1 MSKIIGIDLGTT
13 NSCVAVMEGGKPTV
27 IANAEGIR
35 TTPSVVAFT
44 KTGERLVGEPAKR
57 QAVTNA
63 DRTISSIK
71 RHMGTDYKVDIDG
84 KKYTPQEISAMILQK
99 LKADAESY
107 LGETVSE
114 AVITVPAYFN
124 DAQRQ
129 ATKDAGKI
137 AGLDVKRII
146 NEPTAAA
153 LAYGLDNEKEQ
164 KIMVYDLG
172 GGTFDVSIIE
182 IGDGVIEVL
191 ATNGDTHLGGDDFD
205 NRVTQ
210 WMIDEFKKTEGV
222 DLSTDKMALQRLKE
236 AAEKAKKEL
245 STATTTNINLPFIT
259 ATSEGP
265 KHLDMNLTRAKFD
278 ELTSDLIERT
288 AVPVQNALRDAGLTA
303 AELSKV
309 LLVGGSTRMLAAQEK
324 VKQLTGKEPSKS
336 LNPDEC
342 VAIGAAIQGGK
353 LAGDAGAGDILLL
366 DVTPLSLSIETM
378 GGVATRLIERNTTI
392 PTKKSQIF
400 STAAD
405 NQTSVDIHVVQGERQ
420 FARDNKTLGQ
430 FRLDGILPAR
440 RGVPQIEVTFDID
453 ANGIVNVSAKDMG
466 TGKEQHIT
474 ITSGSNMSDS
484 DIEKAVKEAAEYEA
498 QDKKKKD
505 AIDTRNEA
513 DSMVFQTEKALE
525 EVGDKIDANDRSE
538 VESDLN
544 ALKEAINRAPVD
556 QMTDAQVDDI
566 KAAKEKMMQSAQK
579 LFAKVYEQAQA
590 GAGQVGAA
598 LAIWLKCRKNKPL
611 VGIVKGGLPSGI
623 LGIGEPLI
631 YGVTL
636 PLGKPFLTA
645 CLGAGVGGA
654 FIASFGNVGATSQAV
669 SGILMLPVIADQ
681 KWFIYAGGLLLSYA
695 AGFVL
700 TYFFGVPKEA
710 EQPAETLEELEMQ

>member
-27 IANAEGIR
+27 IANTEGAR

-63 DRTISSIK
+63 EKTIASIK
-71 RHMGTDYKVDIDG
+71 RDMGTDHGRTIDD
-84 KKYTPQEISAMILQK
+84 KKYSPQQISAMILQK

-107 LGETVSE
+107 LGEKVSE

-164 KIMVYDLG
+164 KILVYDLG

-205 NRVTQ
+205 NKLID
-210 WMIDEFKKTEGV
+210 WMVGEFKAQNGV
-222 DLSTDKMALQRLKE
+222 DLSGDKMAMQRLKE

-245 STATTTNINLPFIT
+245 SSATTTNINLPFISMN
-259 ATSEGP
+259 ANGP
-265 KHLDMNLTRAKFD
+265 LHFDMNLTRAKFD
-278 ELTSDLIERT
+278 ELTNDLVERT
-288 AVPVQNALRDAGLTA
+288 AIPVQNALKDAGLTSS
-303 AELSKV
+303 EIGQV
-309 LLVGGSTRMLAAQEK
+309 LLVGGSTRIPAVQDK

-342 VAIGAAIQGGK
+342 VAIGASIQGGK
-353 LAGDAGAGDILLL
+353 LAGDAGAGEILLL
-366 DVTPLSLSIETM
+366 DVTPLSLSIKTM
-378 GGVATRLIERNTTI
+378 GGVATKLIERNTTI

-405 NQTSVDIHVVQGERQ
+405 NQTAVDINVVQGERQ
-420 FARDNKTLGQ
+420 FAKDNKSLGQ
-430 FRLDGILPAR
+430 FRLDGIPPAR

-453 ANGIVNVSAKDMG
+453 ANGIVNVSAKDLG

-474 ITSGSNMSDS
+474 ITAGSNMSDE

-498 QDKKKKD
+498 QDKKRKE
-505 AIDTRNEA
+505 AIDARNDA
-513 DSMVFQTEKALE
+513 DSFVFQTEKALN
-525 EVGDKIDANDRSE
+525 EVGDKIDASE
-538 VESDLN
+538 KSALEADLN
-544 ALKEAINRAPVD
+544 DLKALLESTKDAEMTEDQVAELKGKQEAL
-556 QMTDAQVDDI
+556 MSKAQNLFT
-566 KAAKEKMMQSAQK
+566 KMYENMQGA
-579 LFAKVYEQAQA
+579 A
-590 GAGQVGAA
+590 GAAGPDMSNMGGAEQTQDAGAA
-598 LAIWLKCRKNKPL
+598 DDVVDGDYRE
-611 VGIVKGGLPSGI
+611 V
-623 LGIGEPLI
+623 
-631 YGVTL
+631 
-636 PLGKPFLTA
+636 
-645 CLGAGVGGA
+645 
-654 FIASFGNVGATSQAV
+654 
-669 SGILMLPVIADQ
+669 
-681 KWFIYAGGLLLSYA
+681 
-695 AGFVL
+695 
-700 TYFFGVPKEA
+700 
-710 EQPAETLEELEMQ
+710 

>member
-27 IANAEGIR
+27 IANTEGAR

-63 DRTISSIK
+63 EKTISSIK
-71 RHMGTDYKVDIDG
+71 RDMGTDRGRTIDG
-84 KKYTPQEISAMILQK
+84 KKYSPQQISAMILQK

-107 LGETVSE
+107 LGEKVSE

-205 NRVTQ
+205 Q
-210 WMIDEFKKTEGV
+210 KIIDWMLSEFKAQEGV
-222 DLSTDKMALQRLKE
+222 DLSNDKMAMQRLKE

-245 STATTTNINLPFIT
+245 SSATTTNINMPFIT
-259 ATSEGP
+259 ATAEGP
-265 KHLDMNLTRAKFD
+265 KHLDMNLSRAKFD
-278 ELTSDLIERT
+278 ELTRDLVEKT
-288 AVPVQNALRDAGLTA
+288 AVPVQNAMKDAGLTNA
-303 AELSKV
+303 DIGQV
-309 LLVGGSTRMLAAQEK
+309 LLVGGSTRIPAVQDK
-324 VKQLTGKEPSKS
+324 VRQLTGKEPSKN

-342 VAIGAAIQGGK
+342 VALGASIQGGK
-353 LAGDAGAGDILLL
+353 LAGDAGAGEILLL

-405 NQTSVDIHVVQGERQ
+405 NQTAVDINVVQGERQ
-420 FARDNKTLGQ
+420 FAKDNKSLGQ
-430 FRLDGILPAR
+430 FRLDGIPPAM

-453 ANGIVNVSAKDMG
+453 ANGIVNVSAKDLG

-474 ITSGSNMSDS
+474 ITAGSNMSD
-484 DIEKAVKEAAEYEA
+484 DEIDRAVKEAAEYEA
-498 QDKKKKD
+498 QDKKRKE
-505 AIDTRNEA
+505 AIDARNDA
-513 DSMVFQTEKALE
+513 DAFVFQTEKALN
-525 EVGDKIDANDRSE
+525 EVGDKIDASE
-538 VESDLN
+538 KSGVEADLQAVKDILEKTKDQEMSDSQLDE
-544 ALKEAINRAPVD
+544 L
-556 QMTDAQVDDI
+556 
-566 KAAKEKMMQSAQK
+566 KAAKEKLTNSAQS
-579 LFAKVYEQAQA
+579 LFTKMYENMQQAQ
-590 GAGQVGAA
+590 GGPDMSNMGGAA
-598 LAIWLKCRKNKPL
+598 ADD
-611 VGIVKGGLPSGI
+611 GAQSG
-623 LGIGEPLI
+623 P
-631 YGVTL
+631 
-636 PLGKPFLTA
+636 
-645 CLGAGVGGA
+645 
-654 FIASFGNVGATSQAV
+654 
-669 SGILMLPVIADQ
+669 ADDVVDGD
-681 KWFIYAGGLLLSYA
+681 YRE
-695 AGFVL
+695 V
-700 TYFFGVPKEA
+700 
-710 EQPAETLEELEMQ
+710 

>member
-27 IANAEGIR
+27 IANTEGLR

-44 KTGERLVGEPAKR
+44 KTGERLVGDPAKR

-63 DRTISSIK
+63 EKTISSIK
-71 RHMGTDYKVDIDG
+71 RHMGSDYKVAIDD
-84 KKYTPQEISAMILQK
+84 KKYSPQEISAMVLQK

-107 LGETVSE
+107 LGETITE

-191 ATNGDTHLGGDDFD
+191 ATNGDTFLGGDDFD
-205 NRVTQ
+205 QHITDY
-210 WMIDEFKKTEGV
+210 MIAEFKKAEGV
-222 DLSTDKMALQRLKE
+222 DLSSDKMALQRLKE

-245 STATTTNINLPFIT
+245 SSAASTNINLPFIT
-259 ATSEGP
+259 AVNGEP
-265 KHLDMNLTRAKFD
+265 KHFDMTLTRAKFD
-278 ELTSDLIERT
+278 ELTHDLVERT
-288 AVPVQNALRDAGLTA
+288 VIPVNNALKDAGLNISDIA
-303 AELSKV
+303 KV
-309 LLVGGSTRMLAAQEK
+309 LLVGGSTRIPAVQDK
-324 VKQLTGKEPSKS
+324 VKQLIGKEASKS

-342 VAIGAAIQGGK
+342 VAIGASIQGGK

-392 PTKKSQIF
+392 PTRKSQIF

-405 NQTSVDIHVVQGERQ
+405 NQSAVDINVLQGERQ
-420 FARDNKTLGQ
+420 FAKDNKSLGQ
-430 FRLDGILPAR
+430 FRLDGIPPAR

-453 ANGIVNVSAKDMG
+453 ANGIVNVSAKDLG

-474 ITSGSNMSDS
+474 ITAGPNMSDA

-498 QDKKKKD
+498 QDKKRKE
-505 AIDTRNEA
+505 AIDARNDA
-513 DSMVFQTEKALE
+513 DSMVFQTQKALDEAGDKLDPSEKA
-525 EVGDKIDANDRSE
+525 S
-538 VESDLN
+538 VEADLN
-544 ALKEAINRAPVD
+544 ALKELVEKTNPED
-556 QMTDAQVDDI
+556 MTEAQVADI
-566 KAAKEKMMQSAQK
+566 KAAQEKLMTGAQT
-579 LFAKVYEQAQA
+579 LFAKMYEQTQ
-590 GAGQVGAA
+590 GAG
-598 LAIWLKCRKNKPL
+598 
-611 VGIVKGGLPSGI
+611 
-623 LGIGEPLI
+623 
-631 YGVTL
+631 
-636 PLGKPFLTA
+636 
-645 CLGAGVGGA
+645 GAGPDMGGA
-654 FIASFGNVGATSQAV
+654 DMDGSQQDASYGDDVVDG
-669 SGILMLPVIADQ
+669 D
-681 KWFIYAGGLLLSYA
+681 Y
-695 AGFVL
+695 
-700 TYFFGVPKEA
+700 KEV
-710 EQPAETLEELEMQ
+710 